1 MKYIATIIG
10 FCLFTGTLH
19 AQVNFD
25 GYFIPKTLRVDYIL
39 AGDATH
45 TGVYLS
51 QMKQEP
57 FWGGSREN
65 LIDTFGYGEFEA
77 RVKDLETEKLIY
89 SRGFCTLFQEWQTTD
104 EAKKLSRGF
113 YQTTT
118 VPFPKHP
125 VSFDLFKR
133 NKEGT
138 FAPLYSLEIDPD
150 DYFIIRENPKF
161 YEVTKIVDSGDPS
174 VNVDIAFVAEGYKK
188 EEMDKF
194 REDVKRVS
202 EYLLNTSPFDQY
214 RNKFNIWAVGSVSE
228 DSGPDIPGE
237 GIYNN
242 TVVNSGYFTFDVARY
257 LTTYDVKST
266 RDIAANVPYDQIY
279 VLINSPRYG
288 GGGIFNH
295 YTACT
300 SDHELT
306 PEVLTHE
313 FGHGF
318 AGLGD
323 EYYSSGVAYED
334 FYPLDREPW
343 EPNLT
348 TLKDFDSKWKD
359 MIEKNVP
366 VPTPPDSVY
375 FDEVGVF
382 EGGGYAAKGVYRP
395 FYNCRMKSN
404 VAQGFCPVCRRAI
417 KQMIEFYI
425 K

>member
-1 MKYIATIIG
+1 
-10 FCLFTGTLH
+10 
-19 AQVNFD
+19 
-25 GYFIPKTLRVDYIL
+25 
-39 AGDATH
+39 
-45 TGVYLS
+45 
-51 QMKQEP
+51 MKQEP
-57 FWGGSREN
+57 FWGGSRKN
-65 LIDTFGYGEFEA
+65 LIDTFGYGEFEV
-77 RVKDLETEKLIY
+77 RVKDIENGKLIY
-89 SRGFCTLFQEWQTTD
+89 SRGFSTLFQEWQTTA
-104 EAKKLSRGF
+104 EAKNLSRAF

-125 VSFDLFKR
+125 VSFELYKR
-133 NKEGT
+133 NKESV
-138 FAPLYSLEIDPD
+138 FDSVFKLEIDPE
-150 DYFIIRENPKF
+150 DYFIVRENPKF
-161 YEVTKIVDSGDPS
+161 CKVTKIVDSGDPS
-174 VNVDIAFVAEGYKK
+174 VNVDIAFIAEGYKN
-188 EEMDKF
+188 EEMDEF
-194 REDVKRVS
+194 RDDVKRVS

-214 RNKFNIWAVGSVSE
+214 RDKFNIWAVESVSE
-228 DSGPDIPGE
+228 DSGPDVPGE

-242 TVVNSGYFTFDVARY
+242 TIGNSSYFTFDTPRY
-257 LTTYDVKST
+257 LTTYDVKSI
-266 RDIAANVPYDQIY
+266 RNIAANVPYDQIY
-279 VLINSPRYG
+279 LLINSPRYG

-318 AGLGD
+318 AGLAD
-323 EYYSSGVAYED
+323 EYYFGSVAYED

-359 MIEKNVP
+359 MIEKSVP

-382 EGGGYAAKGVYRP
+382 EGGGYVAKGVYRP
-395 FYNCRMKSN
+395 YYNCRMKSN
-404 VAQGFCPVCRRAI
+404 IAQGFCPVCQRAI

>member
-1 MKYIATIIG
+1 MKYIATIVG
-10 FCLFTGTLH
+10 FCLFAGTLH
-19 AQVNFD
+19 TQVNFD
-25 GYFIPKTLRVDYIL
+25 DYFITKTLRVDYIF

-57 FWGGSREN
+57 FWGGSRKN
-65 LIDTFGYGEFEA
+65 LIDTFGYGEFEV
-77 RVKDLETEKLIY
+77 RVKDIENGKLIY
-89 SRGFCTLFQEWQTTD
+89 SRGFSTLFQEWQTTA
-104 EAKKLSRGF
+104 EAKNLSRAF

-125 VSFDLFKR
+125 VSFELYKR
-133 NKEGT
+133 NKEGV
-138 FAPLYSLEIDPD
+138 FDSVFKLEIDTE
-150 DYFIIRENPKF
+150 DYFIVRENPKF
-161 YEVTKIVDSGDPS
+161 CKVTKIIDSGDPS
-174 VNVDIAFVAEGYKK
+174 VNVDIAFIAEGYKK

-202 EYLLNTSPFDQY
+202 EYLLNTSPFNQY
-214 RNKFNIWAVGSVSE
+214 RNKFNIWAVESVSE
-228 DSGPDIPGE
+228 DSGPDVPGE

-242 TVVNSGYFTFDVARY
+242 TIANSSYFTFNLARY
-257 LTTYDVKST
+257 LTTYDVKSI

-279 VLINSPRYG
+279 LLINSPRYG

-323 EYYSSGVAYED
+323 EYYSSSVAYED

-359 MIEKNVP
+359 MIEKSVP

-382 EGGGYAAKGVYRP
+382 EGGGYVAKGVYRP
-395 FYNCRMKSN
+395 YYNCRMKSN
-404 VAQGFCPVCRRAI
+404 IAQGFCPVCQRAI

>member
-10 FCLFTGTLH
+10 FCLYIGTLH

-25 GYFIPKTLRVDYIL
+25 DYFIPKTLRVDYIL

-57 FWGGSREN
+57 FWGGSRKN
-65 LIDTFGYGEFEA
+65 LIDTFGYGEFEV

-89 SRGFCTLFQEWQTTD
+89 SKGFCTLFQEWQTTA
-104 EAKKLSRGF
+104 EAKNLRRAF

-125 VSFDLFKR
+125 VSFELYKR

-150 DYFIIRENPKF
+150 DYFIVRENPKF
-161 YEVTKIVDSGDPS
+161 CKVTKIVDSGDPS
-174 VNVDIAFVAEGYKK
+174 VNVDIAFIAEGYKK
-188 EEMDKF
+188 DEMDKF
-194 REDVKRVS
+194 REDVKRIS
-202 EYLLNTSPFDQY
+202 EYLFSTTPFDLY
-214 RNKFNIWAVGSVSE
+214 KNKFNIWAVESVSE
-228 DSGPDIPGE
+228 DSGPDVPGE

-242 TVVNSGYFTFDVARY
+242 TIGNSSYFTFDTPRY

-279 VLINSPRYG
+279 LLINSPRYG

-318 AGLGD
+318 AGLAD
-323 EYYSSGVAYED
+323 EYYSGSVAYED

-359 MIEKNVP
+359 MIEKNIP

-404 VAQGFCPVCRRAI
+404 IAQGFCPVCQRAI
-417 KQMIEFYI
+417 KRMIEFYI